1 MHGDFNIYL
10 LKDETHRPTS
20 EFLDLIYSYYLV
32 PTILKPTRITETSAT
47 IIDNTMTNSNE
58 KIKTGIIVTAI
69 TDHFPTV
76 FNKNL
81 NILRQ
86 KSNNTNNKYVYRRNH
101 SDDDVSRFKNS
112 LSCVSWSEILDGVDA
127 NSDCNKYFNKF
138 MNCMM
143 NVFH

>member
-1 MHGDFNIYL
+1 MN
-10 LKDETHRPTS
+10 
-20 EFLDLIYSYYLV
+20 FLDLIYSYYLV
-32 PTILKPTRITETSAT
+32 PVILKPTRITETSAT
-47 IIDNTMTNSNE
+47 IIDSIMTNSNE
-58 KIKTGIIVTAI
+58 KIKTGIIVTDI
-69 TDHFPTV
+69 TDHFPNV

-86 KSNNTNNKYVYRRNH
+86 KSSNTNNKYVYRHNH

-127 NSDCNKYFNKF
+127 NSDCNKFLTNL